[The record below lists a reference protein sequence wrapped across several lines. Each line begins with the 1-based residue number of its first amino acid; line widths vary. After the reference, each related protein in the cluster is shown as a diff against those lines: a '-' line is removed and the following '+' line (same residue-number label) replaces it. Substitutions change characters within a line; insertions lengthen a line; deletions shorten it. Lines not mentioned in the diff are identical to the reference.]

1 MKYKSDKAGKR
12 VQGMKLLIVDDE
24 KLTRDGLMNSIDW
37 EQLGVDAVAQ
47 ADDGLHG
54 FELAGGFQPD
64 IVLSDVR
71 MPRMSGIEMAEK
83 LQIHNPDISI
93 IFMSGYSDKEY
104 LKAAIK
110 LKAVSYVEKP
120 IDLEEIKEA
129 VRRACQ
135 DVAAAREA
143 AGIKAL
149 SISMS
154 RSSLAERLAMAPR
167 ADKMLMKEEDM
178 EFPFPTDRHTLFFTF
193 LIQFYHISY
202 MINGLGEMIEP
213 HIGHVLTS
221 FGLREIHSVRQG
233 NLFFYHVWG
242 VKRFTDREKNLIG
255 TKLEEALKSLSLHYH
270 IVFGKNVEG
279 MAEIHNSYN
288 SAVIELQNSFFS
300 PDNTHRI
307 YKHRDDY
314 DIFHGLEDLD
324 MENRLEECLL
334 HKNEKETFAMLEEM
348 VERLVAMKNILPN
361 QVKDLYYKLF
371 GVVRNIYRTLQIQT
385 VEEGESDNSLWGSLS
400 SCESVYE
407 LHELLKERI
416 SYFFSSAGSMGEENS
431 TVYLIKQFIADRYQD
446 EALSVKDIS
455 AHVMLSSSYVCTLFK
470 NDTGMT
476 LNQYLTEYRI
486 ERAKKLLADPRYKII
501 DISAKVGYS
510 DGNYFGKIF
519 KRVCGMSPSE
529 YREKETAAL
538 RGEFSHD

>member
-1 MKYKSDKAGKR
+1 
-12 VQGMKLLIVDDE
+12 MKLLIVDDE

-37 EQLGVDAVAQ
+37 EQLGIDAVAQ

-54 FELAGGFQPD
+54 YELARGFQPD

-71 MPRMSGIEMAEK
+71 MPRMTGIDMAEK
-83 LQIHNPDISI
+83 LQMNHPDISI

-129 VRRACQ
+129 VRQACQ
-135 DVAAAREA
+135 DVAAAKEA

-149 SISMS
+149 SISIS
-154 RSSLAERLAMAPR
+154 RSSLAEQLAMAPR
-167 ADKMLMKEEDM
+167 TGMAKGRGEET
-178 EFPFPTDRHTLFFTF
+178 EFPFPTDRHTVFFTF
-193 LIQFYHISY
+193 LIQFYHI
-202 MINGLGEMIEP
+202 NP
-213 HIGHVLTS
+213 VLS
-221 FGLREIHSVRQG
+221 GLRDTVEPYIMRTLESAGLQEIHSVRQG

-242 VKRFTDREKNLIG
+242 FKKYTDREKDSLG
-255 TKLEEALKSLSLHYH
+255 RRLEDALKPLALHYH

-279 MAEIHNSYN
+279 MGEIHNSYN

-307 YKHRDDY
+307 YEHRDDY
-314 DIFHGLEDLD
+314 DIFHDLGGLD

-334 HKNEKETFAMLEEM
+334 HKDEKETFAMLEEM
-348 VERLVAMKNILPN
+348 TDGLIAMKNILPN

-371 GVVRNIYRTLQIQT
+371 GVVREAYRTLQIQAMDN
-385 VEEGESDNSLWGSLS
+385 GESDNSLWGYIS

-407 LHELLKERI
+407 LQELLKERI
-416 SYFFSSAGSMGEENS
+416 SFFFSSAGSPGEENS
-431 TVYLIKQFIADRYQD
+431 TIYLIKQFIADRYQN

-455 AHVMLSSSYVCTLFK
+455 DHVMLSSSYVCTLFK

-529 YREKETAAL
+529 YRETEIAAM
-538 RGEFSHD
+538 RGESSHD

>member
-1 MKYKSDKAGKR
+1 MSKAFR
-12 VQGMKLLIVDDE
+12 
-24 KLTRDGLMNSIDW
+24 
-37 EQLGVDAVAQ
+37 
-47 ADDGLHG
+47 
-54 FELAGGFQPD
+54 PD

-71 MPRMSGIEMAEK
+71 MPRMTGIEMAEK
-83 LQIHNPDISI
+83 LQADNGNVSI

-129 VRRACQ
+129 VRRACRE
-135 DVAAAREA
+135 VAEARET

-154 RSSLAERLAMAPR
+154 RSALAARLAMAPR
-167 ADKMLMKEEDM
+167 MDMPPVKWEEM
-178 EFPFPTDRHTLFFTF
+178 EFAFPADRHTLFFTF
-193 LIQFYHISY
+193 LIQFYHLRDMPVGMGGGLEKMVTPYIS
-202 MINGLGEMIEP
+202 E
-213 HIGHVLTS
+213 VLES
-221 FGLREIHSVRQG
+221 MGFKEIHSVRQES
-233 NLFFYHVWG
+233 LLFYHIWG
-242 VKRFTDREKNLIG
+242 MKRCTDREK
-255 TKLEEALKSLSLHYH
+255 EALGRRLEAVLKPLSMHYH
-270 IVFGKNVEG
+270 MVFGKNVEG
-279 MAEIHNSYN
+279 MKEIHNSYN

-300 PDNTHRI
+300 KDNTYRI
-307 YKHRDDY
+307 YKHRDSY
-314 DIFHGLEDLD
+314 EAFHDLDELD
-324 MENRLEECLL
+324 MENRLGECLL
-334 HKNEKETFAMLEEM
+334 HKDEKESFALLEEM
-348 VERLVAMKNILPN
+348 ISRLTSIKNVLPN

-371 GVVRNIYRTLQIQT
+371 AVIRESYKALQIQT
-385 VEEGESDNSLWGSLS
+385 GDTGESDNSLWGHISA
-400 SCESVYE
+400 CESIYE
-407 LHELLKERI
+407 LQELLKERI
-416 SYFFSSAGSMGEENS
+416 SLFFASAKNQGENSS
-431 TVYLIKQFIADRYQD
+431 TVYFIKQFIADRYQD
-446 EALSVKDIS
+446 ETLSVKDIS

-529 YREKETAAL
+529 YREKEIAAM
-538 RGEFSHD
+538 RGDGGDHD